1 MSQKYKK
8 PVINEKTLVNNPF
21 IGYLTIRATKNV
33 DTSRY
38 APDGEVGSTSDDKV
52 AYFNK
57 DYLMENDVPVRVY
70 VSADRRKSLNSLS
83 PNSSKLLGWCIQE
96 FDIKVDWFW
105 LNKQRYMDET
115 GVAYNTYKKSV
126 KELQDMRLILK
137 TSYTDVFWINPH
149 YFFRGNRVNFYGD
162 HEGVLLVRD
171 MTTVSEFKKAKTS
184 EKWNKK

>member
-33 DTSRY
+33 DTARY
-38 APDGEVGSTSDDKV
+38 ASDDEVG
-52 AYFNK
+52 YFNK
-57 DYLMENDVPVRVY
+57 DYLMENEVPVRVY

-96 FDIKVDWFW
+96 FDVKADWFW

-149 YFFRGNRVNFYGD
+149 YFFRGNRVDFYGD

-171 MTTVSEFKKAKTS
+171 MTASARFKTDNTN
-184 EKWNKK
+184 EK